1 MLLVMALWNC
11 TLRQELASR
20 ICYTICEEKRHFDE
34 QMRNIQCIDELIV
47 SPALATLCTSLPL
60 FLYVLIISSLRVS
73 VHVCVCKCVNDFT
86 SSEQNQRNLACGST
100 SAITASSL
108 CDMFSSQTDPEEKET
123 QEGS

>member
-1 MLLVMALWNC
+1 MYKFA
-11 TLRQELASR
+11 
-20 ICYTICEEKRHFDE
+20 
-34 QMRNIQCIDELIV
+34 IV
-47 SPALATLCTSLPL
+47 SVCTDYFKFACVCSC
-60 FLYVLIISSLRVS
+60 
-73 VHVCVCKCVNDFT
+73 VCVCKCVNDFT